1 MSYKMGLIL
10 SLTFVIQLFVF
21 ACDMIS
27 IQLIH
32 SNLDAKAVTIG
43 YLIANRGNLDDL
55 FIADIENRY
64 NITFACESNCTP
76 RFGDVVEYTISTIYD
91 PLIISNDPMIVCV
104 RRSTVVG
111 YYQ

>member
-1 MSYKMGLIL
+1 MSYKMGLLL

-27 IQLIH
+27 IQFIH

-43 YLIANRGNLDDL
+43 YLIAERGLIDDS
-55 FIADIENRY
+55 FISSIESRY

-76 RFGDVVEYTISTIYD
+76 RFGDVLEYKISMTYD
-91 PLIISNDPMIVCV
+91 PLIISGETMTIYIK
-104 RRSTVVG
+104 RSTVIG
-111 YYQ
+111 YYH